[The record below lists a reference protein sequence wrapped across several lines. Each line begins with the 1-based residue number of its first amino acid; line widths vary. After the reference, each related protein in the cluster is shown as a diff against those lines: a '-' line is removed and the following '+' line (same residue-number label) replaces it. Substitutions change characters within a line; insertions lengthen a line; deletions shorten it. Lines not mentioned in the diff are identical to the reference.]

1 METLAKA
8 TSRWRADM
16 TTAKACFLPSSFPL
30 TTKGWLSIGEKLLVM
45 PSVLGSDGEARITSF
60 SVLKIASVFLLF
72 DWKILLKLF
81 SFLLKLQVTF
91 KSTKIGVKCQNWK
104 NATF

>member
-30 TTKGWLSIGEKLLVM
+30 MTKGWLSIWEKLLVM
-45 PSVLGSDGEARITSF
+45 PPVLGSDGEARI
-60 SVLKIASVFLLF
+60 ASVFLLF
-72 DWKILLKLF
+72 VWKILLKLF
-81 SFLLKLQVTF
+81 SFLLKSEVLPNRSPF
-91 KSTKIGVKCQNWK
+91 DSTKNWWK
-104 NATF
+104 MP